1 MFTFFVL
8 SLFFIQIKKGYIMI
22 KKYLLLIIIVMIVSV
37 IVNANKTAKE
47 SSIESF
53 KEALREEQR
62 ERQRKTRIE
71 IDKTIQMPIGMVIT
85 ESNVRNVVNALAQS
99 KSETHLFRIKRG
111 AQQVADLWRK
121 QDGTAK
127 EYESFCI
134 ENFVVDTTSLT
145 QLFNKLERNFE
156 LFNGY
161 FHNID
166 LKLKEPLQLE
176 GPTIEPIDMMFGGY
190 DVSAHLNDDM
200 YSSKIAFITAL
211 NFPFYSLE
219 EKTEL
224 GDTWTRK
231 EWAYARMGDR
241 FISRV
246 PAELQQ
252 HISRTLTNADA
263 YISDY
268 NIYMGHLLNKDGE
281 KLFPE
286 DMKLITH
293 WGLRDELKS
302 NYADAEN
309 GLEKQRMV
317 YKVMQRIVD
326 QSIPQQIINSG
337 AYDWDIENNKVFGTE
352 GKEVAVTP
360 EPDTRY
366 EVFLENFHA
375 MKQLDLYSVHYP
387 TQLARAF
394 DETMEIPKK
403 DVEKLFVDLLSSPIV
418 KEVASFI
425 ESRLGRPLEPF
436 DIWYNG
442 FKSGGGVPEEELT
455 AITSKKYPN
464 AAALEADLPRI
475 LQDLGWNKEKSAE
488 IASLVTVDAS
498 RGAGHAWG
506 ASMKNDKA
514 HLRTRIG
521 ADGMDYK
528 GYNIAVHEFGHNVEQ
543 TITMNDVDFYMLSGV
558 PNTSFT
564 EAIAFLFQK
573 RDLELLGMKQSNPN
587 DDYYLALDNFWSSF
601 EIMGVSLVDIQ
612 VWEWLYAHPDAT
624 PAQLKEAVISIAR
637 NVWNT
642 YFADILDGQ
651 DETLLGIYS
660 HMIDYPLY
668 LPNYPMGHLIDFQIE
683 QQVKDKNMA
692 NEIERML
699 TQGRI
704 IPQMW
709 MKRAVGQEISI
720 QPLLNATGE
729 ALRELK

>member
-1 MFTFFVL
+1 MKKEI
-8 SLFFIQIKKGYIMI
+8 FIADSKVK
-22 KKYLLLIIIVMIVSV
+22 SV
-37 IVNANKTAKE
+37 ID
-47 SSIESF
+47 S
-53 KEALREEQR
+53 L
-62 ERQRKTRIE
+62 
-71 IDKTIQMPIGMVIT
+71 
-85 ESNVRNVVNALAQS
+85 SNVVSQPD
-99 KSETHLFRIKRG
+99 LFRVERG
-111 AQQVADLWRK
+111 AQQAANLWR
-121 QDGTAK
+121 QEDGSAD
-127 EYESFCI
+127 EYISFCI
-134 ENFVVDTTSLT
+134 ENFVKDSAALT
-145 QLFNKLERNFE
+145 QLYNKLERNFE
-156 LFNGY
+156 LFSGY

-166 LKLKEPLQLE
+166 LKLKEPLQLD
-176 GPTIEPIDMMFGGY
+176 GPEIEPIDMMFGGY

-211 NFPFYSLE
+211 NFPFYSLD
-219 EKTEL
+219 EKTNL
-224 GDTWTRK
+224 GINWTRK

-246 PAELQQ
+246 PAQLQQ

-268 NIYMGHLLNKDGE
+268 NIYMGKLLNKDGK

-302 NYADAEN
+302 NYADEKN

-326 QSIPQQIINSG
+326 QTIPQQAINDG
-337 AYDWDIENNKVFGTE
+337 TYEWNIEKNKLYLD
-352 GKEVAVTP
+352 GKEVASTP
-360 EPDTRY
+360 EPNTRY
-366 EVFLENFHA
+366 TVFLENFHA
-375 MKQLDLYSVHYP
+375 MKQLDVYSSHYP
-387 TQLARAF
+387 TQLERTF
-394 DETMEIPKK
+394 DETMEVPKK
-403 DVEKLFVDLLSSPIV
+403 DVEKLFVDLLSSPMVI
-418 KEVASFI
+418 EVASFI
-425 ESRLGRPLEPF
+425 ESQLGRPLEPF

-442 FKSGGGVPEEELT
+442 FKSRGGVAEEELT
-455 AITSKKYPN
+455 AMTSKKYPN
-464 AAALEADLPRI
+464 AAAVEADLPRM
-475 LQDLGWNKEKSAE
+475 LRDLGWNADKAKE
-488 IASLVTVDAS
+488 ITSLVTVDAS

-506 ASMKNDKA
+506 AAMRNDKA

-521 ADGMDYK
+521 KDGMDYK

-543 TITMNDVDFYMLSGV
+543 TITMNNVDYYMLNGV

-573 RDLELLGMKQSNPN
+573 RDLDLLGMKETNPQ
-587 DDYYLALDNFWSSF
+587 DDSYLALDNFWSSF

-612 VWEWLYAHPDAT
+612 VWEWLYANPDAT
-624 PAQLKEAVISIAR
+624 SAQLKESVISIAK

-642 YFADILDGQ
+642 YYADILGGK

-692 NEIERML
+692 NEVERML

-704 IPQMW
+704 IPQLW
-709 MKRAVGQEISI
+709 MKNAVGQKISI
-720 QPLLNATGE
+720 EPLLNSTKE
-729 ALRELK
+729 ALENLR

>member
-1 MFTFFVL
+1 
-8 SLFFIQIKKGYIMI
+8 MI
-22 KKYLLLIIIVMIVSV
+22 KRYVLLIVLVMFIPVLM
-37 IVNANKTAKE
+37 NASKAL
-47 SSIESF
+47 IETQNATQMKDEIFIS
-53 KEALREEQR
+53 EQ
-62 ERQRKTRIE
+62 
-71 IDKTIQMPIGMVIT
+71 
-85 ESNVRNVVNALAQS
+85 NVRNVIDSLS
-99 KSETHLFRIKRG
+99 KSTTASNLFRIERG
-111 AQQVADLWRK
+111 AQQVADLWRH
-121 QDGTAK
+121 QDGTAQD
-127 EYESFCI
+127 YEAFCV
-134 ENFVVDTTSLT
+134 ENFVTDSVSLS

-161 FHNID
+161 FHKID

-176 GPTIEPIDMMFGGY
+176 GAEIQPIDMMFGGY

-200 YSSKIAFITAL
+200 YSSKIAFVTAL
-211 NFPFYSLE
+211 NFPFFSLD

-224 GDTWTRK
+224 GNDWTRQ

-246 PAELQQ
+246 PAHLQQ

-268 NIYMGHLLNKDGE
+268 NIYMGQLLNEEGA

-302 NYADAEN
+302 NYADTKD

-326 QSIPQQIINSG
+326 QTIPKQVINDG
-337 AYDWDIENNKVFGTE
+337 AYEWDVKNNKLFAD
-352 GKEVAVTP
+352 GKEVTATA
-360 EPDTRY
+360 ELDKRY

-375 MKQLDLYSVHYP
+375 MKQLDPYSTHYP

-394 DETMEIPKK
+394 DATMEVPQK
-403 DVEKLFVDLLSSPIV
+403 DVEKLFTDLLSSPMV
-418 KEVASFI
+418 KEVAAFI

-442 FKSGGGVPEEELT
+442 FKSGGGVPEDELT
-455 AITSKKYPN
+455 AMTSKNYPN
-464 AAALEADLPRI
+464 AKALEADLPRM
-475 LQDLGWNKEKSAE
+475 LHDLGWTAEKAKE
-488 IASLVTVDAS
+488 ITSLITVDAS

-506 ASMKNDKA
+506 ASMRNDKA

-521 ADGMDYK
+521 ENGMDYK

-543 TITMNDVDFYMLSGV
+543 TLTLNDIDYYMLSGV
-558 PNTSFT
+558 PNISFT

-573 RDLELLGMKQSNPN
+573 RDLDLLGLKQTNPH

-612 VWEWLYAHPDAT
+612 VWEWMYANPEGT
-624 PAQLKEAVISIAR
+624 PAQLKEAVISIAKD
-637 NVWNT
+637 VWNT
-642 YFADILDGQ
+642 YYASILGGK

-683 QQVKDKNMA
+683 QQVKGKNMA
-692 NEIERML
+692 NEVERML
-699 TQGRI
+699 KQGSI
-704 IPQMW
+704 IPQLW
-709 MKRAVGQEISI
+709 MKGAVGREISI
-720 QPLLNATGE
+720 DPLLKSTEEAME
-729 ALRELK
+729 ALR

>member
-1 MFTFFVL
+1 
-8 SLFFIQIKKGYIMI
+8 MI
-22 KKYLLLIIIVMIVSV
+22 KRYVLLIVLVTIVSV
-37 IVNANKTAKE
+37 LVNANKQPDENQKTNQMVEEIFITKQ
-47 SSIESF
+47 SVKNVVDSLSKSITQPNM
-53 KEALREEQR
+53 L
-62 ERQRKTRIE
+62 RIE
-71 IDKTIQMPIGMVIT
+71 
-85 ESNVRNVVNALAQS
+85 
-99 KSETHLFRIKRG
+99 RG
-111 AQQVADLWRK
+111 AQQVANLWRE

-127 EYESFCI
+127 EYELFCV
-134 ENFVVDTTSLT
+134 ENFVADTTSLT

-176 GPTIEPIDMMFGGY
+176 GPAIEPIDMMFGGY

-200 YSSKIAFITAL
+200 YSSKISFITAL
-211 NFPFYSLE
+211 NFPFYSLD

-224 GDTWTRK
+224 GDNWTRK
-231 EWAYARMGDR
+231 EWAFARMGDR

-252 HISRTLTNADA
+252 LISRTLTNADA

-268 NIYMGHLLNKDGE
+268 NIYMGHLLSKDGK
-281 KLFPE
+281 KLFPKE
-286 DMKLITH
+286 MKLITH

-302 NYADAEN
+302 NYADVEN

-326 QSIPQQIINSG
+326 QSIPQEVINSG
-337 AYDWDIENNKVFGTE
+337 TYDWNIENNKIYNSE
-352 GKEVAVTP
+352 SKEVAAIP

-375 MKQLDLYSVHYP
+375 MKQLDAYSVHYP
-387 TQLARAF
+387 NQLARAF
-394 DETMEIPKK
+394 DETMEIPQK

-418 KEVASFI
+418 KDVASFI
-425 ESRLGRPLEPF
+425 KSRLGRPLEPF

-442 FKSGGGVPEEELT
+442 FKSGGGVPEEELN

-475 LQDLGWNKEKSAE
+475 LQDLGWSRDKAIE
-488 IASLVTVDAS
+488 ITSLVTVDSS

-506 ASMKNDKA
+506 ASMRNDKS

-521 ADGMDYK
+521 KDGIDYK

-543 TITMNDVDFYMLSGV
+543 TITMNDVDYYMLNGV

-573 RDLELLGMKQSNPN
+573 RDMELLGLKQSNPE

-612 VWEWLYAHPDAT
+612 VWEWLYAHPEAT
-624 PAQLKEAVISIAR
+624 PAQLKEAVISIAKS
-637 NVWNT
+637 VWNT
-642 YFADILDGQ
+642 YYADILGGH

-683 QQVKDKNMA
+683 QQVKGKNMA
-692 NEIERML
+692 SEIERIL

-704 IPQMW
+704 IPQLW
-709 MKRAVGQEISI
+709 MKNAVGREISI
-720 QPLLNATGE
+720 EPLLDSTRE
-729 ALRELK
+729 ALEELKE

>member
-1 MFTFFVL
+1 
-8 SLFFIQIKKGYIMI
+8 MI
-22 KKYLLLIIIVMIVSV
+22 KRYVLLIVLVMFIPVLM
-37 IVNANKTAKE
+37 NASKAL
-47 SSIESF
+47 IETQNATQMKDEIFIS
-53 KEALREEQR
+53 EQ
-62 ERQRKTRIE
+62 
-71 IDKTIQMPIGMVIT
+71 
-85 ESNVRNVVNALAQS
+85 NVRNVIDSLS
-99 KSETHLFRIKRG
+99 KSTTASNLFRIERG
-111 AQQVADLWRK
+111 AQQVADLWRH
-121 QDGTAK
+121 QDGTAQD
-127 EYESFCI
+127 YEAFCV
-134 ENFVVDTTSLT
+134 ENFVTDSVSLS

-161 FHNID
+161 FHKID

-176 GPTIEPIDMMFGGY
+176 GAEIQPIDMMFGGY

-200 YSSKIAFITAL
+200 YSSKIAFVTAL
-211 NFPFYSLE
+211 NFPFFSLD

-224 GDTWTRK
+224 GNDWTRQ

-246 PAELQQ
+246 PAHLQQ

-268 NIYMGHLLNKDGE
+268 NIYMGQLLNEEGA

-326 QSIPQQIINSG
+326 QTIPKQVINDG
-337 AYDWDIENNKVFGTE
+337 AYEWDVKNNKLFAD
-352 GKEVAVTP
+352 GKEVTATA
-360 EPDTRY
+360 ELDKRY

-375 MKQLDLYSVHYP
+375 MKQLDPYSTHYP

-394 DETMEIPKK
+394 DGTMEVPQK
-403 DVEKLFVDLLSSPIV
+403 DVEKLFTDLLSSPMV
-418 KEVASFI
+418 KEVAAFI

-442 FKSGGGVPEEELT
+442 FKSGGGVPEDELT
-455 AITSKKYPN
+455 AMTSKNYPN
-464 AAALEADLPRI
+464 AKALEADLPRM
-475 LQDLGWNKEKSAE
+475 LHDLGWTAEKAKE
-488 IASLVTVDAS
+488 ITSLITVDAS

-506 ASMKNDKA
+506 ASMRNDKA

-521 ADGMDYK
+521 ENGMDYK

-543 TITMNDVDFYMLSGV
+543 TLTLNDIDYYMLSGV

-573 RDLELLGMKQSNPN
+573 RDLDLLGLKQTNPH

-612 VWEWLYAHPDAT
+612 VWEWMYANPEGT
-624 PAQLKEAVISIAR
+624 PAQLKEAVISIAKD
-637 NVWNT
+637 VWNT
-642 YFADILDGQ
+642 YYASILGGK

-683 QQVKDKNMA
+683 QQVKSKNMA
-692 NEIERML
+692 NEVERML
-699 TQGRI
+699 MQGSI
-704 IPQMW
+704 IPQLW
-709 MKRAVGQEISI
+709 MKGAVGREISI
-720 QPLLNATGE
+720 EPLLKSTEEAME
-729 ALRELK
+729 ALR